1 MQQLAQRLPR
11 QRPVEHRR
19 AAQMRYTQQT
29 LGRNREDTEIAQG
42 SGVAVKASRI
52 GPHQRAAEQTLA
64 AKQLQ
69 IAPVGQRDQLV
80 AVTVGFQHSATCDQI
95 LVGRREELL
104 KGGLDCHCA
113 LPPGFL
119 KRERGKAAF

>member
-29 LGRNREDTEIAQG
+29 LGRDREDTEIAQG
-42 SGVAVKASRI
+42 PGVAVKAARVGS
-52 GPHQRAAEQTLA
+52 HQGAAEQTLA
-64 AKQLQ
+64 AKQLE
-69 IAPVGQRDQLV
+69 ITPVAQGNQLV
-80 AVTVGFQHSATCDQI
+80 AVAVGFQHGATCDQV